1 MRYLVLSDLHANLE
15 ALEATLEAAHAV
27 GFDRALVLGD
37 LVGYGADP
45 NAVVARVRQLDPVA
59 IIRGNHDRVA
69 AGVDDAESFNPVA
82 RDAALWTR
90 EALEPETLAYLHALT
105 PGPVL
110 VDDLVEICHGSPAD
124 EDAYVMDGL
133 DALRALRDATRQVCL
148 CGHTHVPLVV
158 ALDGDALIYEDGDE
172 RRAIPIV
179 AGRRYLINAGSVGQ
193 PRDGDPRAAF
203 AMADTGRRE
212 VTLFRVPYPVEK
224 AQARIRAAGLPEG
237 LALRL
242 SAGR

>member
-1 MRYLVLSDLHANLE
+1 MRYLVLSDIHANVE
-15 ALEATLEAAHAV
+15 ALEAALQAAAAI
-27 GFDRALVLGD
+27 GYDRVLVLGD

-45 NAVVARVRQLDPVA
+45 TAVVARVRQLDPLA

-69 AGVDDAESFNPVA
+69 AGVNDPDSFNPVA

-90 EALEPETLAYLHALT
+90 EALEPGALAYLQTLA

-124 EDAYVMDGL
+124 EDTYVLDGL
-133 DALRALRDATRQVCL
+133 DALRALRDATRQLCL
-148 CGHTHVPLVV
+148 CGHTHVPLAV
-158 ALDGDALIYEDGDE
+158 ALDGDELTYEDIDDG
-172 RRAIPIV
+172 RAL
-179 AGRRYLINAGSVGQ
+179 ALREGRRYLINAGSVGQ

-203 AMADTGRRE
+203 AVADTGRRE
-212 VTLFRVPYPVEK
+212 VTLVRVAYAIER

-237 LALRL
+237 LATRL
-242 SAGR
+242 AAGR